1 MRDAGENCASPSR
14 RLFGGLY
21 FEIHG
26 SGTSTMQEG
35 VGGLKVMGGI
45 FAFASP
51 PIDHLP
57 HALFRSAII
66 TPEDVVSDIGV
77 EST

>member
-1 MRDAGENCASPSR
+1 
-14 RLFGGLY
+14 
-21 FEIHG
+21 
-26 SGTSTMQEG
+26 MQEG